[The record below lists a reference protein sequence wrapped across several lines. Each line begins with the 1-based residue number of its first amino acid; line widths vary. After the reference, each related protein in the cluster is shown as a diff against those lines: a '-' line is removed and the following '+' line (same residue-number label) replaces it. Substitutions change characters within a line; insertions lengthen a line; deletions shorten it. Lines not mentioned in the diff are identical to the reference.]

1 MLFHLMRE
9 LQLNQLKKSIKTEID
24 LVEVKISNVVNRGLT
39 KQKGDLLYMGVV
51 LRPIMC
57 FYRESLFGVKWIKQ
71 REKQEGLSLN
81 EI

>member
-1 MLFHLMRE
+1 MRE
-9 LQLNQLKKSIKTEID
+9 FKLNQLKKSIKTEID

-57 FYRESLFGVKWIKQ
+57 FFYRESLLVDETDKTMRKA
-71 REKQEGLSLN
+71 RRV
-81 EI
+81 